1 MTSIPSRETGISS
14 RPTAITTMSEFA
26 LETLYHAPRR
36 NPQALS
42 LRRRAH
48 CSDAISTTPH
58 VELNGGYAIPV

>member
-1 MTSIPSRETGISS
+1 
-14 RPTAITTMSEFA
+14 MSEFA

-36 NPQALS
+36 NPQAFS

-58 VELNGGYAIPV
+58 VELNGGYAIPVFSSVSKITGQSVEWFREES